1 MLGTHYLDQ
10 DTAKSSHCNIH
21 QVPNREPCCLEV
33 DPNYRS
39 ELEIDEQ
46 EEDVPEARVALGRDP
61 DENGSRRP
69 NSGRAN
75 GEQTQEMKCVDQETA
90 NRIGG
95 VFHVA
100 MKITRGSAEPA
111 RCSLF
116 RLIVLGAQCATMP
129 LPDRYI
135 AGAAQYWSEEMAL
148 WQNCRN

>member
-1 MLGTHYLDQ
+1 
-10 DTAKSSHCNIH
+10 
-21 QVPNREPCCLEV
+21 
-33 DPNYRS
+33 
-39 ELEIDEQ
+39 
-46 EEDVPEARVALGRDP
+46 LGRDP

-116 RLIVLGAQCATMP
+116 RLIVLGAQCDHHAATRP
-129 LPDRYI
+129 VHRR
-135 AGAAQYWSEEMAL
+135 
-148 WQNCRN
+148 CRTVLV